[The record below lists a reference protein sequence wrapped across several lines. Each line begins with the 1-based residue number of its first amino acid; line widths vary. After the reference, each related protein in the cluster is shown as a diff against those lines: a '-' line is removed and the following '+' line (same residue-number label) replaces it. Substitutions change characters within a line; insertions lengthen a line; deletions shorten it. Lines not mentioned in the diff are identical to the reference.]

1 MKLLQGGFAQL
12 LPIVQWFVTV
22 HLNHIEEAARG
33 TLASGPGGPS
43 EEVAIECL
51 LRIFEGSREKVDADK
66 ETLEAYMR
74 ARTWEWWQDFP
85 ERRLLT
91 DMVGRAD
98 RRKKGIG
105 SADSRRRPFPCEGLR
120 IAKPVLA
127 GIPDKISLDSEGEY
141 EGVSNLLAALLSP
154 PMGEPSPERLQRYTE
169 LSKSI
174 PIYRDALRRHS
185 EEPDNPAKTIFRPAL
200 RWQRRAAGRPR
211 LRQATIKVPARRPV
225 IPGLLMRDLQINF
238 VIGLLERVEVKP
250 RGTHVSGCRI
260 VAEVVGLS
268 EYRVKSI
275 WEMRFTVSVT
285 KHSKAVAERAGL
297 LDTTEA

>member
-1 MKLLQGGFAQL
+1 MKVPPDVAPDRTALPAGKPTGEGQHIPIPRTTHLRYRKEGSTSETAAGGFAQL

-91 DMVGRAD
+91 NMVGRAD

-105 SADSRRRPFPCEGLR
+105 SADSRRRPYPYEGLR
-120 IAKPVLA
+120 IARPVLA

-169 LSKSI
+169 PLQV
-174 PIYRDALRRHS
+174 H
-185 EEPDNPAKTIFRPAL
+185 PDLP
-200 RWQRRAAGRPR
+200 
-211 LRQATIKVPARRPV
+211 
-225 IPGLLMRDLQINF
+225 
-238 VIGLLERVEVKP
+238 
-250 RGTHVSGCRI
+250 
-260 VAEVVGLS
+260 
-268 EYRVKSI
+268 
-275 WEMRFTVSVT
+275 
-285 KHSKAVAERAGL
+285 
-297 LDTTEA
+297 

>member
-1 MKLLQGGFAQL
+1 MTLLQGGFAQL

-51 LRIFEGSREKVDADK
+51 LRIFEGRREKVDADK

-98 RRKKGIG
+98 RRKNGIG
-105 SADSRRRPFPCEGLR
+105 SADSRRRPYPCEGLR
-120 IAKPVLA
+120 IARLVLA
-127 GIPDKISLDSEGEY
+127 CIPDKISLDSEGEY
-141 EGVSNLLAALLSP
+141 ESVSNLLAALLSL

-174 PIYRDALRRHS
+174 PVYRDALRRHS
-185 EEPDNPAKTIFRPAL
+185 EELDNPAKTIFRPAL
-200 RWQRRAAGRPR
+200 RWQRRTAGRPR
-211 LRQATIKVPARRPV
+211 LRQATIKVPAHRPV
-225 IPGLLMRDLQINF
+225 IPALLVRDLQINF

-250 RGTHVSGCRI
+250 RGKYVSGCRI

-275 WEMRFTVSVT
+275 WEMRFTVSMA
-285 KHSKAVAERAGL
+285 KHSEAVAEHTGL

>member
-1 MKLLQGGFAQL
+1 MTLLQGGFAQL

-51 LRIFEGSREKVDADK
+51 LRIFEGRREKVDADK

-98 RRKKGIG
+98 RRKNGIG
-105 SADSRRRPFPCEGLR
+105 SADSRRRPYPCEGLR
-120 IAKPVLA
+120 IARLVLA
-127 GIPDKISLDSEGEY
+127 CIPDKISLDSEGEY
-141 EGVSNLLAALLSP
+141 ESVSNLLAALLSL

-174 PIYRDALRRHS
+174 PVYRDALRRHS
-185 EEPDNPAKTIFRPAL
+185 EELDNPAKTIFRPAL

-250 RGTHVSGCRI
+250 RGKYVSGCRI

-275 WEMRFTVSVT
+275 WEMRFTVSMA
-285 KHSKAVAERAGL
+285 KHSKAVAEHTGL